1 MIQSEICGDMW
12 IFLFFRN
19 VIRKIYR
26 EQLDMHRVNL
36 VCKVIEKNTH

>member
-1 MIQSEICGDMW
+1 MW
-12 IFLFFRN
+12 RYVDISFFRN
-19 VIRKIYR
+19 VIRKVYR